1 MSLCNTLN
9 WLRCMMRD
17 TEGIFQ
23 QDNYMEESRCSLRT
37 SSFYFTLPDTDGLNW
52 MQATELLEAVY

>member
-1 MSLCNTLN
+1 
-9 WLRCMMRD
+9 MMRD